1 MLIRGERLPGNQEG
15 RESWFDANLVLPKG
29 DCSAAGRARAALFSW
44 QQWFQLLSMFY
55 AEVCP
60 QVGASCLCS
69 QGHFT
74 DMVTTVY
81 DRMDNRL

>member
-44 QQWFQLLSMFY
+44 QQ
-55 AEVCP
+55 
-60 QVGASCLCS
+60 
-69 QGHFT
+69 
-74 DMVTTVY
+74 
-81 DRMDNRL
+81 